1 MKMQDDKFFKT
12 TDIGLAAFLLTEGI
26 ELSGINKDSNNR
38 GTFLFPNTQEC
49 LGLVEIFS
57 QLEARVE
64 PTKFQA
70 SLKQLKHLL
79 YLDSQ

>member
-26 ELSGINKDSNNR
+26 ELSGINRDLTNR
-38 GTFLFPNTQEC
+38 GTFLFPNTDNC
-49 LGLVEIFS
+49 LRLVAKFS
-57 QLEARVE
+57 KMEARVE
-64 PTKFQA
+64 PTRFQA

-79 YLDSQ
+79 YLGS